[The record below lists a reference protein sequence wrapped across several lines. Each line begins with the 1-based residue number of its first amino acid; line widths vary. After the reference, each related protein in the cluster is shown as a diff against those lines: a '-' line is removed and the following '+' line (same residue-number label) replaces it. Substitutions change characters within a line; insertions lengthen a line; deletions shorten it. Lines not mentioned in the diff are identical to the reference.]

1 MQKPSRTVEVRMEE
15 IDRKIAYHTECI
27 RKLEVAKANLI
38 APPKQRKTRLGVKS
52 VIEKAKEA
60 GLTPEEM
67 LEKLGL
73 KK

>member
-15 IDRKIAYHTECI
+15 LDRKIAYHTECI
-27 RKLEVAKANLI
+27 RKLEVEKANLTT
-38 APPKQRKTRLGVKS
+38 AKEKKTRLGIKS
-52 VIEKAKEA
+52 VLEKAKEA

>member
-1 MQKPSRTVEVRMEE
+1 MQKPSRTVEARMEE
-15 IDRKIAYHTECI
+15 IDRKIAYHTESI
-27 RKLEVAKANLI
+27 KKLEVAKANLL
-38 APPKQRKTRLGVKS
+38 APPKPKKSKIGIKS
-52 VIEKAKEA
+52 VIEKAKES